1 MIDQGT
7 DSLSRGIW
15 MSTLHTTMD
24 ERTMLSAIF
33 APTIFDASL
42 MQLIRKFLP
51 DAPPTYNY
59 YHWQSPWVE
68 SDCFGRL
75 TVWCPPPELGRQ
87 VITFILNMW
96 IEQPHTTSALIILPR
111 TCAASYLGLSK
122 YLRHVGTISPLNTS
136 LKFPPIL
143 PIPIE
148 VLYLAPHTPCLVP
161 SPSMVSPSHPKAKW
175 HQTQAETMRRLPP
188 VPIE

>member
-7 DSLSRGIW
+7 DSLSREIW

-42 MQLIRKFLP
+42 MQLICKFLP
-51 DAPPTYNY
+51 DASSTYNY
-59 YHWQSPWVE
+59 YHWRSPWVE

-75 TVWCPPPELGRQ
+75 TVWCPPPELCCQ

-143 PIPIE
+143 PISIE
-148 VLYLAPHTPCLVP
+148 VLYLAPCTPCLVSSSRLVP
-161 SPSMVSPSHPKAKW
+161 LSYPNSKW
-175 HQTQAETMRRLPP
+175 HQTQAETMHQLLP
-188 VPIE
+188 VPIR

>member
-59 YHWQSPWVE
+59 YHWRSPLVE
-68 SDCFGRL
+68 SDCFWRL
-75 TVWCPPPELGRQ
+75 AVWCPPPELGLQ

-96 IEQPHTTSALIILPR
+96 IEQPCTTSALIILPQ
-111 TCAASYLGLSK
+111 TYAASYLGLSK
-122 YLRHVGTISPLNTS
+122 YLRHVGTISPLDTS

-143 PIPIE
+143 PIPIK

-161 SPSMVSPSHPKAKW
+161 SPSMVSPSHPEAKW